1 MSERKIIEYHVEING
16 SEVTLMLIAED
27 AEAAN
32 ELADALTEMVKGGML
47 NGSDEVPDE

>member
-1 MSERKIIEYHVEING
+1 
-16 SEVTLMLIAED
+16 MLIAED

-47 NGSDEVPDE
+47 NNDEVPDEPEEKPDE